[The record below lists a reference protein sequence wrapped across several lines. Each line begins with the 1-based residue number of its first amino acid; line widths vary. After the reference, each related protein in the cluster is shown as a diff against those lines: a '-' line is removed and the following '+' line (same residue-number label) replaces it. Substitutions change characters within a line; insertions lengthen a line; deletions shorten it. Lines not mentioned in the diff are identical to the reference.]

1 MQEIVNQECCRDR
14 ELKLVLPTLV
24 MSIEAVLEN
33 LIARAPCCMKV
44 SEHVNYSLL
53 DGRVVIFGSFVIFAL
68 DKCARA
74 SVVQVYILNAL
85 NRYAP
90 MFRGF
95 EQPNDRL
102 VELVNIAFYGRSES
116 RRVGKECVSTC
127 RSRWSPYHSTTNNI
141 NDTLSHK
148 KTL

>member
-1 MQEIVNQECCRDR
+1 MQEMGNQESSRDR

-90 MFRGF
+90 MFR
-95 EQPNDRL
+95 E
-102 VELVNIAFYGRSES
+102 I
-116 RRVGKECVSTC
+116 RRASWREAECQNV
-127 RSRWSPYHSTTNNI
+127 
-141 NDTLSHK
+141 
-148 KTL
+148 

>member
-1 MQEIVNQECCRDR
+1 
-14 ELKLVLPTLV
+14 

-102 VELVNIAFYGRSES
+102 VELVKIAFYGCCSAAICHGQSCKLFNLASEKGDRKGVVLGKS
-116 RRVGKECVSTC
+116 VSVRVDLGGS
-127 RSRWSPYHSTTNNI
+127 SI
-141 NDTLSHK
+141 IK
-148 KTL
+148 KKKNKDKDI